1 MRNIYFI
8 FAVPPEADMTPVE
21 IAAIPRKRRE
31 AIQQKMVEISNA
43 ITPLSEDTAEYAG
56 KVADALATRFPGVK
70 FCVGQTIDTKVVY
83 A

>member
-1 MRNIYFI
+1 VRNVYFI
-8 FAVPPEADMTPVE
+8 FAVPPEAEMSPVQ
-21 IAAIPRKRRE
+21 IAAIPPKKRDV
-31 AIQQKMVEISNA
+31 IQRRMVEISNA

-56 KVADALATRFPGVK
+56 KMAEALAARFPGVK